1 MQQEVIDT
9 KPNEQ
14 EVDIKKENEK
24 QNSPN
29 RSTFICRECV
39 SEGTRIWKK
48 TGAKKEKKI
57 QLLLLI

>member
-39 SEGTRIWKK
+39 SERTRI
-48 TGAKKEKKI
+48 
-57 QLLLLI
+57 

>member
-9 KPNEQ
+9 RPNEQ
-14 EVDIKKENEK
+14 EADINKKNEK

-39 SEGTRIWKK
+39 SGGNRI
-48 TGAKKEKKI
+48 
-57 QLLLLI
+57 